1 MLHFLHLLL
10 ITNGEVNYKMDTKR
24 KIEIGDIA
32 KNVSRISEQYQLIH
46 ATYACQMLVKQIIT
60 DEYTKKYDDLSKRIE
75 DKICQGLKY
84 DQERL
89 EKEELDRLIKQRS
102 FHIDVAY
109 INTTSDDVARIVK
122 IDNAFVINL
131 SKSLAKQI
139 FNPDG
144 SYNYVVIHKIRE
156 LMAHELGHI
165 ALHTREL
172 FYINSTQG
180 SKLIID
186 SEKEEEADLFGKN
199 LLKFRKIRNE
209 RVYHDGG
216 AHNKF

>member
-1 MLHFLHLLL
+1 
-10 ITNGEVNYKMDTKR
+10 MDTKR
-24 KIEIGDIA
+24 KNEISDIA
-32 KNVSRISEQYQLIH
+32 KNVSLVSEQYQLIH
-46 ATYACQMLVKQIIT
+46 ATYACQMLVKQIIM

-75 DKICQGLKY
+75 NKMCKGLKY
-84 DQERL
+84 DQEQL

-109 INTTSDDVARIVK
+109 IETTSDDAARIVK

-165 ALHTREL
+165 ALHTKEL

-180 SKLIID
+180 SNLIID
-186 SEKEEEADLFGKN
+186 PEKEEEADLFGKN
-199 LLKFRKIRNE
+199 LLNLRKKRNK
-209 RVYHDGG
+209 RVYQDGG

>member
-1 MLHFLHLLL
+1 M
-10 ITNGEVNYKMDTKR
+10 NTKR
-24 KIEIGDIA
+24 KMEISEIA
-32 KNVSRISEQYQLIH
+32 KNVSHISEQYQLIH
-46 ATYACQMLVKQIIT
+46 ATYACQMLVKQIIM
-60 DEYTKKYDDLSKRIE
+60 DEYKKKYDKLLTRIE
-75 DKICQGLKY
+75 EKICKGLKY
-84 DQERL
+84 DQEQL
-89 EKEELDRLIKQRS
+89 EKEELDILIKQRS

-109 INTTSDDVARIVK
+109 IETTSEDAARIVK

-172 FYINSTQG
+172 FYIDGTQG
-180 SKLIID
+180 SKIIMD
-186 SEKEEEADLFGKN
+186 PEKEEEADLFGNK
-199 LLKFRKIRNE
+199 LLEFRKLRNE
-209 RVYHDGG
+209 RVYQDGG
-216 AHNKF
+216 AHKKF